1 MTNKQ
6 PVPDA
11 ILQLGLAFWGSKAL
25 LSAVELDLF
34 TTLAQGPLPGEALIA
49 KLGLQSRGTAD
60 WLDALVSLG
69 MLRRSDDGEYANTP
83 ATGLYLD
90 RAKPTYLGGML
101 EMANARLYPFWG
113 SLTEGLRT
121 GRPQN
126 EAKTGGD
133 FFAALYQDH
142 RRLRQFLHA
151 MTGLSM
157 GAAQAVAEK
166 FPWDRYRT
174 VIDIGA
180 AEGCLPVQLALR
192 HPHLSGGGFDL
203 PAAGPTFGDYV
214 AACGLAGRL
223 RFYPGDFFTDPLP
236 SADVLVMGHILHD
249 WSLDEKLTLIRKA
262 YDVLPD
268 GGALIIYE
276 SIIDDGR
283 ASNTFGLLMSVN
295 MLIETPAGF
304 DYTFA
309 DCRSWLADT
318 GFRDSYAAPLTG
330 PDSMVVGI
338 K

>member
-25 LSAVELDLF
+25 LSAVELGLF
-34 TTLAQGPLPGEALIA
+34 TTLADGPLTAGALTA
-49 KLGLQSRGTAD
+49 KLGLQQRGTTD

-69 MLRRSDDGEYANTP
+69 MLNRDGGGEYANTP
-83 ATGLYLD
+83 ATGLFLD
-90 RAKPTYLGGML
+90 RAKPSYLGGML
-101 EMANARLYPFWG
+101 EMAGARLYPFWG

-126 EAKTGGD
+126 EAQTGGD
-133 FFAALYQDH
+133 FFAALYQDQA
-142 RRLRQFLHA
+142 RLRQFLHA
-151 MTGLSM
+151 MTGLSV
-157 GAAQAVAEK
+157 GAAAALAEK

-180 AEGCLPVQLALR
+180 AEGCVPAQLTLR
-192 HPHLSGGGFDL
+192 HTHLTGGGFDL
-203 PAAGPTFGDYV
+203 PAAGPAFDDYV

-236 SADVLVMGHILHD
+236 PADVLVMGHILHD
-249 WSLDEKLTLIRKA
+249 WSLEEKLTLLRKA
-262 YDVLPD
+262 YQALPD
-268 GGALIIYE
+268 GGALIVYE
-276 SIIDDGR
+276 SIIDDDRR
-283 ASNTFGLLMSVN
+283 ANTFGLLMSVN

-304 DYTFA
+304 DYTAA
-309 DCRSWLADT
+309 DCRAWLADT
-318 GFRDSYAAPLTG
+318 GFRDSYAEPLAG

>member
-11 ILQLGLAFWGSKAL
+11 IMQLGLAFWGSKAL

-34 TTLAQGPLPGEALIA
+34 TALAHGPLTGEALIA
-49 KLGLQSRGTAD
+49 KLGLQPRGTAD

-69 MLRRSDDGEYANTP
+69 MLRRSGGEYANTP
-83 ATGLYLD
+83 ATDLYLD

-133 FFAALYQDH
+133 FFAALYQDQA
-142 RRLRQFLHA
+142 RLRQFLHA
-151 MTGLSM
+151 MTGLSL
-157 GAAQAVAEK
+157 GAAAALAEK
-166 FPWDRYRT
+166 FPWDRYQT
-174 VIDIGA
+174 VIDIGT
-180 AEGCLPVQLALR
+180 AEGYVPAELALR
-192 HPHLSGGGFDL
+192 HPHLTCGGFDL
-203 PAAGPTFGDYV
+203 SAAGPTFYDY
-214 AACGLAGRL
+214 AACRGLASQL

-236 SADVLVMGHILHD
+236 SADVLIMGHILQD

-262 YDVLPD
+262 HHALPD
-268 GGALIIYE
+268 GGALIVYDP
-276 SIIDDGR
+276 IIDDDR
-283 ASNTFGLLMSVN
+283 TSNTFGLLMSVN

-304 DYTFA
+304 DYTAA
-309 DCRSWLADT
+309 DCRSWMAGA
-318 GFRDSYAAPLTG
+318 GFRDSYAEPLTG

>member
-25 LSAVELDLF
+25 LSAVELGLF
-34 TTLAQGPLPGEALIA
+34 TTLADGPLTGETLTA
-49 KLGLQSRGTAD
+49 KLGLQPRGTTD

-69 MLRRSDDGEYANTP
+69 MLRRTGGHYANSP
-83 ATGLYLD
+83 ATDLFLD

-101 EMANARLYPFWG
+101 EMSGARLYPFWG

-133 FFAALYQDH
+133 FFAALYQDQG
-142 RRLRQFLHA
+142 RLRQFLHA

-157 GAAQAVAEK
+157 GAAAAIAEK
-166 FPWDRYRT
+166 FPWDRYHT

-180 AEGCLPVQLALR
+180 AEGCVPAQLALR
-192 HPHLSGGGFDL
+192 YPHLTGGGFDL
-203 PAAGPTFGDYV
+203 PAAGAAFDDYV

-223 RFYPGDFFTDPLP
+223 QFYPGDFFTDPLP
-236 SADVLVMGHILHD
+236 SADVLVLGHILHD
-249 WSLDEKLTLIRKA
+249 WSLEEKLTLLRKA
-262 YDVLPD
+262 YDALPD
-268 GGALIIYE
+268 GGALIVYD
-276 SIIDDGR
+276 SIIDDDRR
-283 ASNTFGLLMSVN
+283 ANTFGLLMSVN
-295 MLIETPAGF
+295 MLIETQAGF

-309 DCRSWLADT
+309 DCRSWMADT
-318 GFRDSYAAPLTG
+318 GFRDSYTEPLSG